1 MVTEYLR
8 IFLDQSKSK
17 DKVVDD
23 ITMARMLEVLDN
35 AEVLRTILNLPDK
48 QEVGKLLNL
57 LMELLPPVTS
67 SSGKFNLILS

>member
-35 AEVLRTILNLPDK
+35 AEVLRTILNLPNK